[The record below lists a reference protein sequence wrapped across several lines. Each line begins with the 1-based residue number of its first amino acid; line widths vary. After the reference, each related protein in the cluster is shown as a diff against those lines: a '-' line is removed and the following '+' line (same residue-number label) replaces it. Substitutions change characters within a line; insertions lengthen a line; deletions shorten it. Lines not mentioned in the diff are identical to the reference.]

1 MVGYDP
7 SPVPLQTPASQSN
20 ACASAIELTLPT
32 RVEWCQTPFDAIPGS
47 GGLPGGVAA
56 GEGDH
61 VVEGR
66 GVRRHLDGRAEGQGA
81 VVDHGVVGVVGG
93 RAVDDESADELEAGL
108 VDLVGLAGCAGQ
120 VPAVDPQLLEG
131 DQRSEEHTS
140 ELQSLLRI

>member
-66 GVRRHLDGRAEGQGA
+66 GVRRHLAGRAAGQGA
-81 VVDHGVVGVVGG
+81 AVDPGVVGVVGG
-93 RAVDDESADELEAGL
+93 REVEDERPDATEAGL
-108 VDLVGLAGCAGQ
+108 VALVGL
-120 VPAVDPQLLEG
+120 
-131 DQRSEEHTS
+131 ST
-140 ELQSLLRI
+140 